1 MSDYLLLIATK
12 YSVSNKTFNII
23 NLNDD
28 FDDETENPTKKSQNF
43 SSSIYQFNPF
53 SYKNYRY
60 LIPL

>member
-1 MSDYLLLIATK
+1 MFDYLLLIASK
-12 YSVSNKTFNII
+12 SSVSNKTFNII

-28 FDDETENPTKKSQNF
+28 YDGETENPTKKSQNF
-43 SSSIYQFNPF
+43 SSYQFNPF